1 MAKTKRYAD
10 GIDSLADSIQEN
22 MKKQENTEW
31 EKIRGS
37 FIHIAF
43 LTNTSRCEQAPFGLS
58 KYGHLADGSIDLVL
72 VNPIS
77 RKELYRFLKRH
88 TNKKNQVYFRVQ
100 NK

>member
-1 MAKTKRYAD
+1 MSKTKRYAE
-10 GIDSLADSIQEN
+10 GVDSLSDSV
-22 MKKQENTEW
+22 QENTKKNGEW

-43 LTNTSRCEQAPFGLS
+43 LTNSFRCEQAPLGLS

-77 RKELYRFLKRH
+77 RKELYRYLKRH
-88 TNKKNQVYFRVQ
+88 TNKKNQVAF
-100 NK
+100 

>member
-1 MAKTKRYAD
+1 MDKMPKSKRYTD

-22 MKKQENTEW
+22 MKKHENTEW

-43 LTNTSRCEQAPFGLS
+43 LTNAFRCEQAPLGLS

-72 VNPIS
+72 VNPLS

-88 TNKKNQVYFRVQ
+88 TNKKNQVIFQ
-100 NK
+100 